1 MGLKLKCQLGTSKW
15 TTFPTTPFPLCF
27 YLKWASRASLHKMRR
42 LERKQQSCCVYVW
55 KVGAGGPGRS
65 WALWFLSRFIS
76 LAQGSCWAY
85 SCSTF
90 PWHSCGFSDSWTRCV
105 VSSIGREPTS
115 ADQQNRR
122 CWERL
127 TQVLAGSHGLYVML
141 LSSGLS
147 CGLQALASD
156 KQATAL

>member
-1 MGLKLKCQLGTSKW
+1 MPQWQQVDRDGFEIEVSAWLGW

-55 KVGAGGPGRS
+55 KVSAGGPGRS
-65 WALWFLSRFIS
+65 WALWLLSRFIS

-105 VSSIGREPTS
+105 VSSIGKEPTS
-115 ADQQNRR
+115 ADFSKTAGA
-122 CWERL
+122 ERDWHKFWL
-127 TQVLAGSHGLYVML
+127 VLMGFMSCSWVLACPVGFKL
-141 LSSGLS
+141 
-147 CGLQALASD
+147 
-156 KQATAL
+156 